1 MYSSKQKISLENRYG
16 FTLIELMFVIVI
28 LGVLASIVL
37 GQFRDM
43 TGDAGRSAFM
53 TSGRI
58 FTEAAMRFQLDTG
71 DYPEDAASGVLP
83 LGFGDYVQANRFEG
97 GTPLGGVWDSEYDSF
112 GIISAIGVHFGHP
125 VTPVRKR
132 TASGWQGQ
140 ASACP
145 WELNA
150 RLTSPACFAG
160 PCLAR
165 RTRASA

>member
-1 MYSSKQKISLENRYG
+1 MSSSKQKIRFRNRYG

-71 DYPEDAASGVLP
+71 EYPEDSSSGVLP
-83 LGFGDYVQANRFEG
+83 VGFGDYVQVNRFEG
-97 GTPLGGVWDSEYDSF
+97 GTPLGGVWDSENNSF
-112 GIISAIGVHFGHP
+112 GITSAIGVHFDG
-125 VTPVRKR
+125 TGDTKDD
-132 TASGWQGQ
+132 AFMM
-140 ASACP
+140 
-145 WELNA
+145 EID
-150 RLTSPACFAG
+150 
-160 PCLAR
+160 LAMDDGDLGTGR
-165 RTRASA
+165 FRQLDADRYYFIIED

>member
-112 GIISAIGVHFGHP
+112 GIISAIGVHFDG
-125 VTPVRKR
+125 TGDTKDD
-132 TASGWQGQ
+132 AFMLEIDLAMDDGDLGSGRFRQLDADRYYFIIEG
-140 ASACP
+140 
-145 WELNA
+145 
-150 RLTSPACFAG
+150 
-160 PCLAR
+160 
-165 RTRASA
+165 